1 MRKLI
6 ITILFGGSI
15 ISGLWTY
22 YKTDDPIEATNVFM
36 EKAGKTCEDIWIAVK
51 HFFSEIV
58 K

>member
-6 ITILFGGSI
+6 LIVLFGGAV

-22 YKTDDPIEATNVFM
+22 YKTDNPEAATDVFM
-36 EKAGKTCEDIWIAVK
+36 EKSAETCNDIWRAIK
-51 HFFSEIV
+51 HFFCEIV